1 METTVVDRQTLREVA
16 RLCLDAAKVL
26 LASGAET
33 ARVEE
38 TVTRLGAACGVE
50 VENVATP
57 TGITV
62 SVGGDRPVTRLA
74 RVRVRTID
82 LSKVA
87 AVNALSRS
95 LEAGEISLQAA
106 GRRMRELLGEPPL
119 YTVKAKYLAQGLATS
134 GFAALVGGGPRELA
148 PSFMA
153 GLLVRALEER
163 LAELPPFLSVFLNAL
178 GVAGWAAL
186 SRLLFPGVAADV
198 LIVAGVIP
206 LLPGL
211 ALTNAIRDLMAGELL
226 AGVARGADA
235 LLTAAALAA
244 GVYVGLS
251 LGKGWL

>member
-1 METTVVDRQTLREVA
+1 MSTTVDRSTLREVA

-38 TVTRLGAACGVE
+38 TVCRLGRACGVE
-50 VENVATP
+50 VDSVATP

-95 LEAGEISLQAA
+95 LEAGEVGLQAA
-106 GRRMRELLGEPPL
+106 GRRLKDLVAEPPL
-119 YTVKAKYLAQGLATS
+119 YSVRGRYLAQGLATS
-134 GFAALVGGGPRELA
+134 GFAMLVGGGPHDLV
-148 PSFMA
+148 PSFLA
-153 GLLVRALEER
+153 GLLVRANEER
-163 LAELPPFLSVFLNAL
+163 LADLPPFLSVFLNAL
-178 GVAGWAAL
+178 GVVAWAAL
-186 SRLLFPGVAADV
+186 AHLLFPGTEPEV

-211 ALTNAIRDLMAGELL
+211 SLTNAARDLMAGELL
-226 AGVARGADA
+226 AGVARGADSA
-235 LLTAAALAA
+235 LTASALAA

-251 LGKGWL
+251 AGRTWL